1 MSEQQPFHTDPAP
14 ARKRFSW
21 RPRRRLI
28 WGAASGV
35 ALAGILALGYTAFSL
50 GISNLDERLA
60 RLESQGSTAATVE
73 TVAALQSDVTTLSTG
88 LQDTRKKLGEMQ
100 QELSAAAKQ
109 AGSDDAVRQSLRTL
123 QDAQQGL
130 ETRLSALTEQLTA
143 LKSQPAPAPA
153 APVAAP
159 VKKIAPAAKKPRP
172 ADTRRAAPS
181 LRVARNAPFVL
192 TGVEKRGAESWA
204 AIAPRGYSNLS
215 QVALVGEGE
224 TVAGWTL
231 VSAGYGEA
239 TFRVNG
245 RLTVLRAE

>member
-50 GISNLDERLA
+50 GISNLDERLT

-73 TVAALQSDVTTLSTG
+73 TVAALQSDVTMLRAG

-123 QDAQQGL
+123 QEAQQGL

-153 APVAAP
+153 APV
-159 VKKIAPAAKKPRP
+159 KKNAPAAKKPRP

-181 LRVARNAPFVL
+181 LRLARNAPFVL

-204 AIAPRGYSNLS
+204 AIAPRGYSSLS

>member
-14 ARKRFSW
+14 ARKKFSW

-28 WGAASGV
+28 WGAAAGV

-50 GISNLDERLA
+50 GISNLDERLT
-60 RLESQGSTAATVE
+60 RLESQGSTAASVE
-73 TVAALQSDVTTLSTG
+73 TVAALQSDVTTLKTG

-109 AGSDDAVRQSLRTL
+109 AGSDEVVRQSLRTL

-130 ETRLSALTEQLTA
+130 KTRLSALTEQLTA

-153 APVAAP
+153 APV
-159 VKKIAPAAKKPRP
+159 KKTEPAAKKPRP

-181 LRVARNAPFVL
+181 RRVARSAPFVL

-204 AIAPRGYSNLS
+204 AIAPRGYSSLA

>member
-1 MSEQQPFHTDPAP
+1 MSEQHPFHTDPAP

-21 RPRRRLI
+21 RPGRRFIL
-28 WGAASGV
+28 GTAGGV
-35 ALAGILALGYTAFSL
+35 ALAGILALGYTAFTL
-50 GISNLDERLA
+50 GISNLDERLT
-60 RLESQGSTAATVE
+60 RLESQGSTAASAE

-88 LQDTRKKLGEMQ
+88 LQDTRKNLGEVQ
-100 QELSAAAKQ
+100 QRLSAAVKQ
-109 AGSDDAVRQSLRTL
+109 AGSDDAVRQSLRAL
-123 QDAQQGL
+123 QEAQQGL
-130 ETRLSALTEQLTA
+130 ETRLSALTEQLA
-143 LKSQPAPAPA
+143 VLKSQPAPAT
-153 APVAAP
+153 PVAAP
-159 VKKIAPAAKKPRP
+159 VKKTEPAAKKPLP

-181 LRVARNAPFVL
+181 LRVARTAPFVL
-192 TGVEKRGAESWA
+192 TGVETRGNDSWA
-204 AIAPRGYSNLS
+204 AIAPRGYSSLS

>member
-21 RPRRRLI
+21 RPGRRFIL
-28 WGAASGV
+28 GTAGGV
-35 ALAGILALGYTAFSL
+35 ALACILALGYTAFTL
-50 GISNLDERLA
+50 GISNLDERLT
-60 RLESQGSTAATVE
+60 RLESQGSTAASAE

-88 LQDTRKKLGEMQ
+88 LQDTRKNLGEVQ
-100 QELSAAAKQ
+100 QRLSAVAKQ
-109 AGSDDAVRQSLRTL
+109 TGSDDAVRQSLRAL

-130 ETRLSALTEQLTA
+130 ETRLGALTEQLAA
-143 LKSQPAPAPA
+143 LKTHPAPA

-159 VKKIAPAAKKPRP
+159 VKKTEPAAKKPRP

-192 TGVEKRGAESWA
+192 TGVETRGNDSWA
-204 AIAPRGYSNLS
+204 AIAPRGYSSLS
-215 QVALVGEGE
+215 QVTLVGAGE

>member
-73 TVAALQSDVTTLSTG
+73 TVAALQSDVTTLKTG
-88 LQDTRKKLGEMQ
+88 LQDTRKKLGEIQ
-100 QELSAAAKQ
+100 QA
-109 AGSDDAVRQSLRTL
+109 RT
-123 QDAQQGL
+123 
-130 ETRLSALTEQLTA
+130 
-143 LKSQPAPAPA
+143 
-153 APVAAP
+153 
-159 VKKIAPAAKKPRP
+159 
-172 ADTRRAAPS
+172 
-181 LRVARNAPFVL
+181 APFVL

-204 AIAPRGYSNLS
+204 AIAPRGYSSLS

-245 RLTVLRAE
+245 RLSVLRAE

>member
-21 RPRRRLI
+21 RPGRRFIL
-28 WGAASGV
+28 GTAGGV
-35 ALAGILALGYTAFSL
+35 ALAGILVLGYTAFTL
-50 GISNLDERLA
+50 GISNLDERLT
-60 RLESQGSTAATVE
+60 RLESQGSTAASAE
-73 TVAALQSDVTTLSTG
+73 TVAALQSDVTTLSAG
-88 LQDTRKKLGEMQ
+88 LQDTRKNLGEVQ
-100 QELSAAAKQ
+100 QRLSAVAKQ
-109 AGSDDAVRQSLRTL
+109 AASDEAVRQSLRTL

-153 APVAAP
+153 APV
-159 VKKIAPAAKKPRP
+159 KKTEPAAKKPRP

-192 TGVEKRGAESWA
+192 TGVETRGNDSWA
-204 AIAPRGYSNLS
+204 AIAPRGYSSLS
-215 QVALVGEGE
+215 QVTLVGTGE

>member
-1 MSEQQPFHTDPAP
+1 MSEQQPFHTDPTP

-28 WGAASGV
+28 WGAAGGV

-50 GISNLDERLA
+50 SISNLDERLT

-73 TVAALQSDVTTLSTG
+73 TVAALQSDVTMLRTG

-109 AGSDDAVRQSLRTL
+109 AGSEDAMRQSLRTL
-123 QDAQQGL
+123 QEAQQGL

-143 LKSQPAPAPA
+143 LKTQPVPA

-159 VKKIAPAAKKPRP
+159 VKKNEPAAKKPRP

-204 AIAPRGYSNLS
+204 AIAPRGYSSLS

>member
-14 ARKRFSW
+14 ARKKFSW
-21 RPRRRLI
+21 RPGRRFIL
-28 WGAASGV
+28 GTAGGM

-50 GISNLDERLA
+50 GISNLDERLT
-60 RLESQGSTAATVE
+60 RLESQGSTAASAE
-73 TVAALQSDVTTLSTG
+73 TVAALQSDVTTLSAG
-88 LQDTRKKLGEMQ
+88 LQDTRKNLGEVQ
-100 QELSAAAKQ
+100 QRLSAAAKQ
-109 AGSDDAVRQSLRTL
+109 AGSDEAVRQSLRTL

-130 ETRLSALTEQLTA
+130 ETRLNALTEQLTA
-143 LKSQPAPAPA
+143 LKTHPAPAT
-153 APVAAP
+153 PVAAP
-159 VKKIAPAAKKPRP
+159 VKKTEPAAKKPRP

-181 LRVARNAPFVL
+181 LRVARSAPFVL
-192 TGVEKRGAESWA
+192 TGVETRGNDSWA
-204 AIAPRGYSNLS
+204 AIAPRGYSSLS
-215 QVALVGEGE
+215 QVTLVGTGE

>member
-1 MSEQQPFHTDPAP
+1 
-14 ARKRFSW
+14 
-21 RPRRRLI
+21 
-28 WGAASGV
+28 
-35 ALAGILALGYTAFSL
+35 
-50 GISNLDERLA
+50 
-60 RLESQGSTAATVE
+60 
-73 TVAALQSDVTTLSTG
+73 
-88 LQDTRKKLGEMQ
+88 MQ

-123 QDAQQGL
+123 QDARQGL

-159 VKKIAPAAKKPRP
+159 VKKTRLLQKPRP
-172 ADTRRAAPS
+172 ADTSCCSVPSRGPQCAFCADRRGEA
-181 LRVARNAPFVL
+181 
-192 TGVEKRGAESWA
+192 GAESWA
-204 AIAPRGYSNLS
+204 AIAPRGYSSLS

>member
-1 MSEQQPFHTDPAP
+1 MTRFLLAATAMLISSPALAQHEGHGAPPVAAPAP
-14 ARKRFSW
+14 APAPK
-21 RPRRRLI
+21 P
-28 WGAASGV
+28 V
-35 ALAGILALGYTAFSL
+35 DPHAGH
-50 GISNLDERLA
+50 D
-60 RLESQGSTAATVE
+60 
-73 TVAALQSDVTTLSTG
+73 
-88 LQDTRKKLGEMQ
+88 M
-100 QELSAAAKQ
+100 SA
-109 AGSDDAVRQSLRTL
+109 DAP
-123 QDAQQGL
+123 
-130 ETRLSALTEQLTA
+130 E
-143 LKSQPAPAPA
+143 PAPAPA

-159 VKKIAPAAKKPRP
+159 VKKNAPAAKKPRP

-204 AIAPRGYSNLS
+204 AIAPRGYSSLS

>member
-1 MSEQQPFHTDPAP
+1 MSEPQPFHTDPAP
-14 ARKRFSW
+14 ALKSFSW
-21 RPRRRLI
+21 RPGRRFIL
-28 WGAASGV
+28 GTAGGV
-35 ALAGILALGYTAFSL
+35 ALAGILALGYTAFTL
-50 GISNLDERLA
+50 GISNLDERLT
-60 RLESQGSTAATVE
+60 RLESQGSTAASAE

-88 LQDTRKKLGEMQ
+88 LQDTRKNLGEVQ
-100 QELSAAAKQ
+100 QRLSAVAKQ
-109 AGSDDAVRQSLRTL
+109 TGSDDAVRQSLRTL
-123 QDAQQGL
+123 QEAQQGL

-143 LKSQPAPAPA
+143 LKSQPASAT
-153 APVAAP
+153 PVAAP
-159 VKKIAPAAKKPRP
+159 VKKTEPAAKKPRP

-192 TGVEKRGAESWA
+192 TGVETRGNDSWA
-204 AIAPRGYSNLS
+204 AIAPRGYSSLS
-215 QVALVGEGE
+215 QVTLVGTGE

>member
-1 MSEQQPFHTDPAP
+1 MSEQQPFHTEPAP

-28 WGAASGV
+28 WGAAAGV

-73 TVAALQSDVTTLSTG
+73 TVAALQSDVTTLKAG
-88 LQDTRKKLGEMQ
+88 LQDTRKNLGEVQ
-100 QELSAAAKQ
+100 QRLSAAAKQ
-109 AGSDDAVRQSLRTL
+109 AGSDDAVHQSLRAL

-143 LKSQPAPAPA
+143 LKSQPAPAT
-153 APVAAP
+153 PVAAP
-159 VKKIAPAAKKPRP
+159 VKKTEPAAKKPRP
-172 ADTRRAAPS
+172 TDTRRAAPS
-181 LRVARNAPFVL
+181 LRVARTAPFVL

-204 AIAPRGYSNLS
+204 AIAPRGYSSLS

>member
-28 WGAASGV
+28 WGAAAGV
-35 ALAGILALGYTAFSL
+35 ALAGIVALGYTAFSL
-50 GISNLDERLA
+50 GISNLDERLT
-60 RLESQGSTAATVE
+60 RLESQGSTAASAE
-73 TVAALQSDVTTLSTG
+73 AVAALQSDVTTLKTG

-109 AGSDDAVRQSLRTL
+109 AGSDEAVRQSLRTL

-153 APVAAP
+153 VP
-159 VKKIAPAAKKPRP
+159 VKKTEPAAKKPRP

-181 LRVARNAPFVL
+181 LRVARSAPFVL
-192 TGVEKRGAESWA
+192 TGVETRGAESWA
-204 AIAPRGYSNLS
+204 AIAPRGYSSLS
-215 QVALVGEGE
+215 QVTLVGEGE

-239 TFRVNG
+239 AFRVNG

>member
-1 MSEQQPFHTDPAP
+1 M
-14 ARKRFSW
+14 
-21 RPRRRLI
+21 
-28 WGAASGV
+28 

-73 TVAALQSDVTTLSTG
+73 TVAALQSDVTTLKTG
-88 LQDTRKKLGEMQ
+88 LRDTRKKLGEMQ

-109 AGSDDAVRQSLRTL
+109 AGSDDAMRQSLRTL

-159 VKKIAPAAKKPRP
+159 VKKTRLLQKPRP

-181 LRVARNAPFVL
+181 LRVARTAPFVL
-192 TGVEKRGAESWA
+192 TGVEKRGQSPGCHR
-204 AIAPRGYSNLS
+204 APGL
-215 QVALVGEGE
+215 QQP
-224 TVAGWTL
+224 VAGGPGRRGRNRCRL
-231 VSAGYGEA
+231 DAGQC
-239 TFRVNG
+239 
-245 RLTVLRAE
+245 RLW

>member
-1 MSEQQPFHTDPAP
+1 MSEQQPFHTERAP

-28 WGAASGV
+28 WGAAAGV

-60 RLESQGSTAATVE
+60 RLESQGSTAATIE
-73 TVAALQSDVTTLSTG
+73 TVAALQSDVTTLKAG
-88 LQDTRKKLGEMQ
+88 LQDTRKNLGEVQ
-100 QELSAAAKQ
+100 QRLSAVANQ
-109 AGSDDAVRQSLRTL
+109 TVSDDAVRQSLRAL
-123 QDAQQGL
+123 QEAQQGL

-143 LKSQPAPAPA
+143 LKSQPAPAT
-153 APVAAP
+153 PVAAP
-159 VKKIAPAAKKPRP
+159 VKKTEPVAKKPRP

-181 LRVARNAPFVL
+181 LRVARTAPFVL
-192 TGVEKRGAESWA
+192 TGVETRGNDSWA
-204 AIAPRGYSNLS
+204 AIAPRGYSSLS
-215 QVALVGEGE
+215 QVTLVGMGE

>member
-21 RPRRRLI
+21 HPRRRLV
-28 WGAASGV
+28 WGAAAGV

-73 TVAALQSDVTTLSTG
+73 TVAALQSDVTTLRAG
-88 LQDTRKKLGEMQ
+88 LQDTRKNLGEVQ
-100 QELSAAAKQ
+100 QRLSAVAKQ
-109 AGSDDAVRQSLRTL
+109 AGSDDAVRQSLRFL
-123 QDAQQGL
+123 QEAQQGL
-130 ETRLSALTEQLTA
+130 ETRLSALTEQLAA
-143 LKSQPAPAPA
+143 LKTHPAPA

-159 VKKIAPAAKKPRP
+159 VKNAEPAAKKPRP

-181 LRVARNAPFVL
+181 LRVARNAPFML
-192 TGVEKRGAESWA
+192 TGVETRGNDSWA
-204 AIAPRGYSNLS
+204 AIAPRGYSSLS
-215 QVALVGEGE
+215 QVTLVGTGE

>member
-1 MSEQQPFHTDPAP
+1 
-14 ARKRFSW
+14 
-21 RPRRRLI
+21 
-28 WGAASGV
+28 
-35 ALAGILALGYTAFSL
+35 
-50 GISNLDERLA
+50 
-60 RLESQGSTAATVE
+60 
-73 TVAALQSDVTTLSTG
+73 
-88 LQDTRKKLGEMQ
+88 MQ

-159 VKKIAPAAKKPRP
+159 VKKTRLLQKPRP
-172 ADTRRAAPS
+172 ADTSCCSVPS
-181 LRVARNAPFVL
+181 RGPQCAFCADGRGEA
-192 TGVEKRGAESWA
+192 GAESGLPSRPGATA
-204 AIAPRGYSNLS
+204 ACRRWP
-215 QVALVGEGE
+215 LVGEGE

>member
-1 MSEQQPFHTDPAP
+1 MSEQQPFHSDPAP

-21 RPRRRLI
+21 RPGRRFIL
-28 WGAASGV
+28 GTAGGV
-35 ALAGILALGYTAFSL
+35 ALAGILALGYTAFTL
-50 GISNLDERLA
+50 GISNLDERLT
-60 RLESQGSTAATVE
+60 RLESQGSTAASAE
-73 TVAALQSDVTTLSTG
+73 TVATLQSDVTTLSTG
-88 LQDTRKKLGEMQ
+88 LQDTRKNLGEVQ
-100 QELSAAAKQ
+100 QRLSAVTKQ
-109 AGSDDAVRQSLRTL
+109 TGSDDAVRQSLRTL
-123 QDAQQGL
+123 QEAQQGL
-130 ETRLSALTEQLTA
+130 ETRLSALTEQLAA
-143 LKSQPAPAPA
+143 LKTHPAPA

-159 VKKIAPAAKKPRP
+159 VKKTEPAAKKPRP

-181 LRVARNAPFVL
+181 LRVVRSAPFVL
-192 TGVEKRGAESWA
+192 TGVETRGNDSWA
-204 AIAPRGYSNLS
+204 AIAPRGYSSLS

>member
-21 RPRRRLI
+21 RPGRRLI
-28 WGAASGV
+28 WGAAGGV

-73 TVAALQSDVTTLSTG
+73 TVAALQSDVTMLRVG

-109 AGSDDAVRQSLRTL
+109 AGSDEAVRQSLRTL
-123 QDAQQGL
+123 QEAQQGL

-143 LKSQPAPAPA
+143 LKTQPAPA
-153 APVAAP
+153 APVVAP
-159 VKKIAPAAKKPRP
+159 VKKNVPAAKKPRP

-181 LRVARNAPFVL
+181 LRMARNAPFVL

-204 AIAPRGYSNLS
+204 AIAPRGYSSLS